1 MLLKYTAAWIPM
13 VILAIL
19 NGALREFGYKPLV
32 GDLAAHQLSTLTLII
47 ITFAYFWFLNTLWRI
62 TDTKTAAAIGA
73 IWFSLTVLFEFVF
86 GHYVMGH
93 PWARLFA
100 DYNLLKGRIWSIVL
114 IWIAVLPYVVYKF
127 KIMREQKSSE

>member
-1 MLLKYTAAWIPM
+1 MLLKYTAAWVPM

-19 NGALREFGYKPLV
+19 NGALRELGYEPLV
-32 GDLAAHQLSTLTLII
+32 GDLIAHQLSTLTLII

-127 KIMREQKSSE
+127 KIIQERKIPS

>member
-1 MLLKYTAAWIPM
+1 MLLKYTAAWVPM

-19 NGALREFGYKPLV
+19 NGTLRELGYKPLV
-32 GDLAAHQLSTLTLII
+32 GDLIAHQLSTLTLII

-127 KIMREQKSSE
+127 KIIQERKIPS